1 MSFHLWVVLKVCSAW
16 LMSHGSFMKIKPFK
30 AQLPIFNVIDDVN
43 SFFETAKK
51 DYTVYLKSGFFKQ
64 STHAA
69 FFVYAIA
76 NLNNLEQVSLGI
88 VALTDVEEFTQ
99 NNIKKHENTLSKQ
112 EAVQKNLLKERNAS
126 IKPILLT
133 FKGTKDYISQ
143 LEFICK
149 NSEII
154 IQTDFQ
160 LTRHTLYAV
169 SSLPLQAVISN
180 YFEKKI
186 QVAYIADGHH
196 RAYSTMEYLKE
207 NAISN
212 TGILT
217 AYFDF
222 SQLRIGAFHRLI
234 TDSDE
239 KTDVIFLKELAKVMT
254 ISEIKL
260 AQLPQRKGEIVMILN
275 DKFYVLHWKKS
286 VLKKHQEG
294 QVILDTHL
302 LSDFILKPI
311 LGIKNLKT
319 DARLKYIEGDN
330 TLEEIIKQC
339 PKNSVLFLM
348 HPISFGNFKTVADS
362 DGILPPKSTFF
373 EPRLINGLINFVVL

>member
-1 MSFHLWVVLKVCSAW
+1 MVKHL
-16 LMSHGSFMKIKPFK
+16 FMKIKPFK
-30 AQLPIFNVIDDVN
+30 AQLPIFNAIEDLN
-43 SFFETAKK
+43 SFFETVKK
-51 DYTVYLKSGFFKQ
+51 EYTAYLKLGCFEQ
-64 STHAA
+64 TTQAA

-76 NLNNLEQVSLGI
+76 NLDNSKNESLGI
-88 VALTDVEEFTQ
+88 VALTDVEEFIR

-112 EAVQKNLLKERNAS
+112 EAIQKNLLQERNAA

-133 FKGTKDYISQ
+133 FKAQKNYLPQ
-143 LEFICK
+143 LEFIRQ

-154 IQTDFQ
+154 IQTTHQ
-160 LTRHTLYAV
+160 NIQHTLYHV
-169 SSLPLQAVISN
+169 SSFPLKALLSN

-186 QVAYIADGHH
+186 RIAYIADGHH
-196 RAYSTMEYLKE
+196 RACSTAEFLKE
-207 NAISN
+207 NAILN

-234 TDSDE
+234 TGVDE
-239 KTDVIFLKELAKVMT
+239 KTADNFLKELAALTT
-254 ISEIKL
+254 ISEINL
-260 AQLPQRKGEIVMILN
+260 ARLPQRKGEIVMIFK

-286 VLKKHQEG
+286 VLKQRSSG
-294 QVILDTHL
+294 QVILDSHL

-330 TLEEIIKQC
+330 SLEEIIKQC
-339 PKNSVLFLM
+339 LTNSVLFLM
-348 HPISFGNFKTVADS
+348 YPISFGNFKTVADS

-373 EPRLINGLINFVVL
+373 EPRLINGLINLVVR